1 MDKTALIE
9 SCSRYS
15 RRIGMCM
22 GLYRVEFVVGA
33 EEGEDL
39 GP

>member
-1 MDKTALIE
+1 MDRTALIE

-15 RRIGMCM
+15 RRMGICM
-22 GLYRVEFVVGA
+22 ALCRVEFVG